1 MKQVLLVV
9 LSALLLVS
17 CSKPFEIQLD
27 PEVTVFIS
35 DESKQNVQ
43 LTAENQEYV
52 NLNNWLRE
60 NNDSW
65 QTTSGQYDEGV
76 YLTSGDYGIQITDS
90 HVIIY
95 TDIKRK
101 PQALYI
107 QRVGR
112 DELLGLK
119 QMAK

>member
-65 QTTSGQYDEGV
+65 QITSGQYDEGV
-76 YLTSGDYGIQITDS
+76 YLTSGDYGIQVTDS

-101 PQALYI
+101 PKALYI